1 MIKKTLRK
9 LGIERNF
16 LNVIKDIYEK
26 PTVNIILS
34 GDRLNFL
41 PEIRNVTKMLLSPL
55 LFGTV
60 LKVLDKGIGL
70 EKEKKKSEKKK

>member
-1 MIKKTLRK
+1 M
-9 LGIERNF
+9 
-16 LNVIKDIYEK
+16 IKDIYEK

-41 PEIRNVTKMLLSPL
+41 PKIRNVTKMLLSPL

-60 LKVLDKGIGL
+60 LKVLDHGIGQ
-70 EKEKKKSEKKK
+70 EKEKKIRKEEVNCIQR